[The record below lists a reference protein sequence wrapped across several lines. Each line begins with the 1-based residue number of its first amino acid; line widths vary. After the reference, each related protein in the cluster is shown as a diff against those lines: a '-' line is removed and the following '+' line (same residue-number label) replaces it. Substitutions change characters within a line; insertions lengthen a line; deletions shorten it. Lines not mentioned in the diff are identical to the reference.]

1 MKKSRTVI
9 SIVLLCMV
17 AVAVLASVF
26 IFGQKPEYISEVDEN
41 KVEAAYNLLKDSLRT
56 ETLSYTD
63 FLEANTEEYG
73 LETMS
78 FKPLNGE
85 AMADYDGLVTVLDY
99 SDSTEYVVRVN
110 KTGLYNIALDYKP
123 MGNSLAN
130 FNIELK
136 INGNREYEEMKNIM
150 LPLYWKDETKE
161 YPKDRYGDEMAPN
174 QISKTDWTT
183 LSLFNNT
190 YVSAEPL
197 LFLLQAGE
205 NVITVTN
212 ISGNGL
218 GVGSLT
224 VEAPADKLPSYS
236 EYRSLHEG
244 ELVSGLLKVN
254 STDYILKNTTQAI
267 YTAENN
273 PALTPHDSE
282 YKKLNTLTWTEAGSE
297 ITYELEAPEDGCY
310 HIAFHYRN
318 GKEEFDVFNT
328 IKLDGEVPFR
338 ELLCYPFPS
347 TENNWANETLE
358 DAEGTPFEIYL
369 SKGSHTLTLRAEQEP
384 VVKAWHYAKLICEHV
399 SQLELEITKI
409 TGSERDKNR
418 TWQMTRY
425 LPLIPD
431 YLEAYETLID
441 AMKYMLQDDTPNGVN
456 SALLSDLDKAMEF
469 IEEMAEYPDEIALYK
484 TNLTSGRDNSVLKS
498 ISNFASELV
507 TQDFS
512 LDLIYLY
519 GNEQLPKPRAGL
531 LTALGNNMKTLLS
544 TFVSDKYHTE
554 NDPEVLNIWVNRATT
569 HVDLLQKMA
578 DTDFTPKT
586 GIKVKIS
593 IMPDAN
599 KLTLG
604 VAANEIPDV
613 ALGLG
618 SHIPFELASRGALYD
633 LTKFKDYWSIQSR
646 FVPGCS
652 IPYIFNEGIYAIPET
667 LDFNALIYRTDIFE
681 SIGLTA
687 PDTWKDVTTIL
698 PTLQRYGMNFYHN
711 ISSGVG
717 YKWYHQTS
725 PLIFQNNG
733 KLFTEDGLRT
743 AIDQPDSVKGIQAL
757 GDLFIAYSLQKEV
770 ISFFNSFR
778 YATLPVGIVSLNDYI
793 LIKNGAPELDGKWA
807 LSSYPGT
814 KQEDGS
820 VLRWYIA
827 NGTGG
832 VIFKDSKK
840 LQDSWVFLK
849 WWTDYETQIDYT
861 YTLRSTYGKTFV
873 WMSSNVE
880 AVADSPFDQEDKQ
893 VILEQIKWLR
903 DVPRSPGQY
912 MLERSISDIWN
923 SMVND
928 GVSAQVAIDEKVIDI
943 NREIK
948 KKMKELGYYDEEG
961 NLLKPYVIRDVDW
974 IISRTENE
982 KQEVE

>member
-1 MKKSRTVI
+1 MKKRRTI
-9 SIVLLCMV
+9 ASIVLLCMV

-26 IFGQKPEYISEVDEN
+26 IFGHNPEYISEVDEN

-56 ETLSYTD
+56 ETMSYTD
-63 FLEANTEEYG
+63 FLEGNTEEIG
-73 LETMS
+73 QQTVSCEPEAGETTD
-78 FKPLNGE
+78 
-85 AMADYDGLVTVLDY
+85 DYDSLVTVLDY
-99 SDSTEYVVRVN
+99 NDKANYVVNV
-110 KTGLYNIALDYKP
+110 KKAGLYHMVLDYRP
-123 MGNSLAN
+123 MGNTLAD
-130 FNIELK
+130 FNIELM
-136 INGNREYEEMKNIM
+136 INGTRTYEEMKNIM
-150 LPLYWKDETKE
+150 LPLYWSDETKK
-161 YPKDRYGDEMAPN
+161 YPKDRYKDEMAPN
-174 QISKTDWTT
+174 QISKADWT
-183 LSLFNNT
+183 SLFLYNNT

-205 NVITVTN
+205 NVITITN

-218 GVGSLT
+218 GVGKLCI
-224 VEAPADKLPSYS
+224 EAPVNSPPSYS
-236 EYRSLHEG
+236 DYRSLYEG
-244 ELVSGLLKVN
+244 KLVSGLLKVN
-254 STDYILKNTTQAI
+254 SIDYILKNTTQAI

-282 YKKLNTLTWTEAGSE
+282 YKKLNTITWTDPGSE
-297 ITYELEAPEDGCY
+297 ITYELNVPKDGYY

-318 GKEEFDVFNT
+318 GKEEFDVFHT
-328 IKLDGEVPFR
+328 IKLDGEVPFE
-338 ELLCYPFPS
+338 ELQNYAFPS
-347 TENNWANETLE
+347 TQNNWDNETLSDE
-358 DAEGTPFEIYL
+358 EGKPYEIYL
-369 SKGSHTLTLRAEQEP
+369 SKGTHTLTLRAEQEP
-384 VVKAWHYAKLICEHV
+384 IVKAWHYAKVICEHV
-399 SQLELEITKI
+399 SRLELEITKI
-409 TGSERDKNR
+409 TGSAKDKNR

-431 YLEAYETLID
+431 YLEAYGTLID
-441 AMKYMLQDDTPNGVN
+441 AIKYMLQDNTPNGVN
-456 SALLSDLDKAMEF
+456 SALLSDLDKAMQF
-469 IEEMAEYPDEIALYK
+469 IDEMAEYPDEIALYK

-498 ISNFASELV
+498 VSNFTSELV

-512 LDLIYLY
+512 LDMIYLY
-519 GNEQLPKPRAGL
+519 GEEELPKPRAGVL
-531 LTALGNNMKTLLS
+531 SSLGNNLKTLFS

-578 DTDFTPKT
+578 DTGFTPET

-604 VAANEIPDV
+604 VAADEIPDV

-633 LTKFKDYWSIQSR
+633 LTEFKDFWSIQNR
-646 FVPGCS
+646 FVPGGS
-652 IPYIFNEGIYAIPET
+652 VPYIFNEGIYAIPET

-687 PDTWKDVTTIL
+687 PDTWEDVTTIL

-743 AIDQPDSVKGIQAL
+743 AIDQPDAVKGIQAL

-807 LSSYPGT
+807 LSAYPGT

-832 VIFKDSKK
+832 VIFKDSNK
-840 LQDSWVFLK
+840 LQDAWTFLK
-849 WWTDYETQIDYT
+849 WWTEYETQIDYT

-880 AVADSPFDQEDKQ
+880 AVADSPFEQEDKQ
-893 VILEQIKWLR
+893 IILEQIKWLR

-928 GVSAQVAIDEKVIDI
+928 GVSAQVAIDDKVIDI

-961 NLLKPYVIRDVDW
+961 NLQKSYVIRDVDW
-974 IISRTENE
+974 IISQTEKA
-982 KQEVE
+982 KQEVK

>member
-1 MKKSRTVI
+1 MKKRRTVI

-26 IFGQKPEYISEVDEN
+26 IFGQNQEYISEVDEN

-56 ETLSYTD
+56 DTMSYTD
-63 FLEANTEEYG
+63 FLEANTEENG
-73 LETMS
+73 QESATSEPRSGETVT
-78 FKPLNGE
+78 
-85 AMADYDGLVTVLDY
+85 DYDSRISVLNY
-99 SDSTEYVVRVN
+99 SDSTDYVVNVN
-110 KTGLYNIALDYKP
+110 KAGLYKMVLDYKP
-123 MGNSLAN
+123 MGNTLAD
-130 FNIELK
+130 FNIDLK
-136 INGNREYEEMKNIM
+136 VNGNRTYDEMKNIV
-150 LPLYWKDETKE
+150 LPLYWSDETKE
-161 YPKDRYGDEMAPN
+161 YPKDRYKDEMAPN
-174 QISKTDWTT
+174 QISRTDWT
-183 LSLFNNT
+183 SLPLYNNT

-197 LFLLQAGE
+197 LFVLQAGE
-205 NVITVTN
+205 NVITITN

-218 GVGSLT
+218 GVGRLS
-224 VEAPADKLPSYS
+224 VKAPADHLPNYS
-236 EYRSLHEG
+236 DYRSLHEG
-244 ELVSGLLKVN
+244 ELVSGLIKVDSN
-254 STDYILKNTTQAI
+254 DYTLKNTTQAI

-273 PALTPHDSE
+273 PALTPHSSE
-282 YKKLNTLTWTEAGSE
+282 YKKLNTITWTDAGSE
-297 ITYELEAPEDGCY
+297 ITYELNAPKDGYY

-318 GKEEFDVFNT
+318 GKEEFDVFQT
-328 IKLDGEVPFR
+328 IRIDGEVPFA
-338 ELLCYPFPS
+338 ELQNYAFPA
-347 TENNWANETLE
+347 TQNNWDNETLS
-358 DAEGTPFEIYL
+358 DAKGKPYEIYL
-369 SKGSHTLTLRAEQEP
+369 TAGSHALTLRAEQEP
-384 VVKAWHYAKLICEHV
+384 IVKAWHYAKLIGEHV
-399 SQLELEITKI
+399 SKLELDITKI
-409 TGSERDKNR
+409 SGSALDKNR

-431 YLEAYETLID
+431 YLEAYGTLID
-441 AMKYMLQDDTPNGVN
+441 AIKFMLQDDTPNGVN
-456 SALLSDLDKAMEF
+456 SALLSDLDKAMQF
-469 IEEMAEYPDEIALYK
+469 IDEMAEYPDEIALYK

-498 ISNFASELV
+498 VSNFASELV

-512 LDLIYLY
+512 LDMIYLY
-519 GNEQLPKPRAGL
+519 GEEKLPKPRAAVL
-531 LTALGNNMKTLLS
+531 AALGNNLKTLFN

-554 NDPEVLNIWVNRATT
+554 NDPEVLNVWVNRATT

-578 DTDFTPKT
+578 DTAFTPES

-604 VAANEIPDV
+604 VAADEIPDV

-633 LTKFKDYWSIQSR
+633 LTEFDDFWGIQSR
-646 FVPGCS
+646 FVPGGTV
-652 IPYIFNEGIYAIPET
+652 PYIFNEGIYAIPET
-667 LDFNALIYRTDIFE
+667 LDFNALIYRTDIFDN
-681 SIGLTA
+681 IGLTA
-687 PDTWKDVTTIL
+687 PDTWEDVTTIL
-698 PTLQRYGMNFYHN
+698 PTLQRFGMNFYHN
-711 ISSGVG
+711 ISFGVG
-717 YKWYHQTS
+717 YKWYHQTA

-743 AIDQPDSVKGIQAL
+743 AIDQPDAVKGIQAL

-778 YATLPVGIVSLNDYI
+778 YGTLPVGIVSLNDYI

-807 LSSYPGT
+807 LSAYPGT

-820 VLRWYIA
+820 VSRWYIA

-832 VIFKDSKK
+832 VIFKDSNKI
-840 LQDSWVFLK
+840 QDAWTFLK
-849 WWTDYETQIDYT
+849 WWTEYETQIDYT

-873 WMSSNVE
+873 WMSSNID
-880 AVADSPFDQEDKQ
+880 AVADSPFEQEDKQ
-893 VILEQIKWLR
+893 IILEQIKWLR

-928 GVSAQVAIDEKVIDI
+928 GVSAQVAIDDKVIDI

-961 NLLKPYVIRDVDW
+961 NLKKSYVLRDVDW
-974 IISRTENE
+974 IISQTVNE

>member
-1 MKKSRTVI
+1 
-9 SIVLLCMV
+9 
-17 AVAVLASVF
+17 
-26 IFGQKPEYISEVDEN
+26 
-41 KVEAAYNLLKDSLRT
+41 
-56 ETLSYTD
+56 
-63 FLEANTEEYG
+63 
-73 LETMS
+73 
-78 FKPLNGE
+78 
-85 AMADYDGLVTVLDY
+85 
-99 SDSTEYVVRVN
+99 
-110 KTGLYNIALDYKP
+110 
-123 MGNSLAN
+123 
-130 FNIELK
+130 
-136 INGNREYEEMKNIM
+136 
-150 LPLYWKDETKE
+150 
-161 YPKDRYGDEMAPN
+161 
-174 QISKTDWTT
+174 
-183 LSLFNNT
+183 
-190 YVSAEPL
+190 
-197 LFLLQAGE
+197 LLQEGE

-218 GVGSLT
+218 GVGRLSL
-224 VEAPADKLPSYS
+224 EAPAAELPSYS
-236 EYRSLHEG
+236 DYHSLHEG

-254 STDYILKNTTQAI
+254 STNYSLKNTTQAI

-273 PALTPHDSE
+273 PALTPHNSE
-282 YKKLNTLTWTEAGSE
+282 YKKLNTLTWTDAGSE
-297 ITYELEAPEDGCY
+297 IIYELEAPKDGYY

-318 GKEEFDVFNT
+318 GKEEFDVFHT
-328 IKLDGEVPFR
+328 IKFDGEVPFA
-338 ELLCYPFPS
+338 ELQNYAFPS
-347 TENNWANETLE
+347 TQNNWDNETLS
-358 DAEGTPFEIYL
+358 DAEGRPYEIYL

-384 VVKAWHYAKLICEHV
+384 IVKAWHYAKVICEHV

-409 TGSERDKNR
+409 TGSALDKNR

-431 YLEAYETLID
+431 YLEAYATLID
-441 AMKYMLQDDTPNGVN
+441 AIKYMVQYDTPNGIN
-456 SALLSDLDKAMEF
+456 SALLSDLDKAMQF
-469 IEEMAEYPDEIALYK
+469 IDEMAEYPDEIALYK

-498 ISNFASELV
+498 VSNFASELV

-512 LDLIYLY
+512 LDMIYLY
-519 GNEQLPKPRAGL
+519 GEEKLPKPRAAL
-531 LTALGNNMKTLLS
+531 FTSLGNNLKTLFS

-578 DTDFTPKT
+578 DTDFTPES

-604 VAANEIPDV
+604 VAAKEIPDV

-633 LTKFKDYWSIQSR
+633 LTQFDDFWNVQDR
-646 FVPGCS
+646 FVPGGTV
-652 IPYIFNEGIYAIPET
+652 PYIFNEGVYAIPET

-687 PDTWKDVTTIL
+687 PDTWEDVTTIL
-698 PTLQRYGMNFYHN
+698 PTLQRFGMNFYHN

-717 YKWYHQTS
+717 YKWYHQTA

-807 LSSYPGT
+807 LSAYPGT
-814 KQEDGS
+814 KQDDGS
-820 VLRWYIA
+820 VSRWYIA

-840 LQDSWVFLK
+840 IQDAWTFLK
-849 WWTDYETQIDYT
+849 WWTEYETQIDYT

-873 WMSSNVE
+873 WMSSNVD
-880 AVADSPFDQEDKQ
+880 AVADSPFEQEDKQ
-893 VILEQIKWLR
+893 IILEQIKWLR

-961 NLLKPYVIRDVDW
+961 NLLKSYVIRDVDW
-974 IISRTENE
+974 IISQTEKAKE
-982 KQEVE
+982 GVE